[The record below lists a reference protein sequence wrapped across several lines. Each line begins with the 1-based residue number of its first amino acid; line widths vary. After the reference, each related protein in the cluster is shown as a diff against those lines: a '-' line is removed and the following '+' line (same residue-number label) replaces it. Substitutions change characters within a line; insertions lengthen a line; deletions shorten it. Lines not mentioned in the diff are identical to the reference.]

1 MGKDTLML
9 RKIVLIDEEKCNGC
23 GDCVPSCAEGA
34 IKIINGKA
42 KLTNDSLC
50 DGIGNCLGYC
60 PQGAITIV
68 EREAAPFDEALASQ
82 HTVSSKAEAKPEPVA
97 YPACPGS
104 LARMLKAENS
114 NARPLPDTPRKSRL
128 ENWPVQ
134 LKLVPPS
141 APYLK
146 GASLLICADC
156 VPFALADFHE
166 RYLDGR
172 ILMVG
177 CPKLDDLEFYFDKL
191 KAIFSTAQPKDIT
204 VIRME
209 VPCCYG
215 IVRAVEEARDIA
227 APGTPLETVTISV
240 NGEIV
245 T

>member
-1 MGKDTLML
+1 ML

-34 IKIINGKA
+34 IQIINGKA
-42 KLTNDSLC
+42 RLVNDALC

-60 PQGAITIV
+60 PEGAITII
-68 EREAAPFDEALASQ
+68 EREAAPFDEVMASQ
-82 HTVSSKAEAKPEPVA
+82 HPASKHAETKPEPVS

-104 LARMLKAENS
+104 LSRMLKQETSKATHKTGAPAQS
-114 NARPLPDTPRKSRL
+114 KLA
-128 ENWPVQ
+128 NWPVQ

-191 KAIFSTAQPKDIT
+191 KAIFATAQPKDIM
-204 VIRME
+204 VLRME

-227 APGTPLETVTISV
+227 APGTPLETITISV

-245 T
+245 E

>member
-1 MGKDTLML
+1 ML
-9 RKIVLIDEEKCNGC
+9 RKIVVIDEEKCNGC

-42 KLTNDSLC
+42 KLINDSLC

-60 PQGAITIV
+60 PQGAITII
-68 EREAAPFDEALASQ
+68 EREAMPFDEAMASH
-82 HTVSSKAEAKPEPVA
+82 HTQVETEKPHVE
-97 YPACPGS
+97 YPSCPGS
-104 LARMLKAENS
+104 LARKLKAENS
-114 NARPLPDTPRKSRL
+114 DSQPLSGTPRKSKL

-191 KAIFSTAQPKDIT
+191 KAIFASAMPKDIM
-204 VIRME
+204 VVRME

-227 APGTPLETVTISV
+227 APGTPLNAITISV

-245 T
+245 V

>member
-1 MGKDTLML
+1 ML

-34 IKIINGKA
+34 IKIIDGKA

-68 EREAAPFDEALASQ
+68 EREAIPFDEALAVHQAPAQSDIP
-82 HTVSSKAEAKPEPVA
+82 HEEPIA
-97 YPACPGS
+97 YPSCPGS
-104 LARMLKAENS
+104 LARKLKTENS
-114 NARPLPDTPRKSRL
+114 NAQPLPDTPRKSKL

-146 GASLLICADC
+146 EASLLICADC

-191 KAIFSTAQPKDIT
+191 KAIFASSQPKDIT

-215 IVRAVEEARDIA
+215 IVRAVEEARDAA
-227 APGTPLETVTISV
+227 APGTPINAITISV